1 VTEEQMRDVLEHPDV
16 VAIHARLDALEVEEE
31 RLTRELGRAI
41 RRAQAIVAAR
51 P

>member
-16 VAIHARLDALEVEEE
+16 VAIHARLDALEVEE
-31 RLTRELGRAI
+31 
-41 RRAQAIVAAR
+41 AQAIVAAR